1 MFEDMTCTSTKINV
15 LFMDVDQTAICL
27 GTRKDANDVTEFKID
42 KIIAVRPKMPK
53 DIPANRAIVELVH
66 EEGLT
71 HFKVGTKL
79 ICKIFISVESFKYRS
94 HLYPVLFRW
103 TRIDHET
110 FYLFD

>member
-53 DIPANRAIVELVH
+53 DNPANRYPK
-66 EEGLT
+66 GLALMNKHPNT
-71 HFKVGTKL
+71 FHVTSGPNRYPHPFPFFHL
-79 ICKIFISVESFKYRS
+79 SLLSLSVSLS
-94 HLYPVLFRW
+94 LGGLS
-103 TRIDHET
+103 IGA
-110 FYLFD
+110 